1 MTSESVPLFARQQL
15 GAELAEARNAARLT
29 QEQAVD
35 QFDDIS
41 VRKLQN
47 MEAGRVMVKLGDLNL
62 LMDRY
67 NITDHEKRERL
78 KSLRTQGK
86 ERGWWVKYGKL
97 PQPYVDFI
105 ALESAAVVIQAY
117 SPLLISGLLQTEDYA
132 RSVAATASGPVSD
145 EDVARQ
151 TSLRMERQQRT
162 LTEDGPT
169 LWVILE
175 EACLRRLVGGPEV
188 MVEQLEH
195 LLKLAERPN
204 IAVQVMPLTKGG
216 HPGVYGEFTLMEFP
230 PKSRAPVVYAAGMAG
245 TQFLTDHD
253 QLQRCKLAWQIIS
266 ANAADQSTSL
276 RMIRHAISEIGKIKE
291 TQ

>member
-1 MTSESVPLFARQQL
+1 MTSESVPLFAKQQL
-15 GAELAEARNAARLT
+15 GAELAQAREAAHLT

-35 QFDDIS
+35 GLDFS

-47 MEAGRVMVKLGDLNL
+47 MEAGRVKVSLGDLNL

-67 NITDHEKRERL
+67 GLDDSEQRERL
-78 KSLRTQGK
+78 MSLRAQGR

-105 ALESAAVVIQAY
+105 ALESAAVNIQAY
-117 SPLLISGLLQTEDYA
+117 SPLLVSGLLQTEDYA
-132 RSVAATASGPVSD
+132 RSVAQTASGPVSD

-151 TSLRMERQQRT
+151 TALRIERQQRT
-162 LTEDGPT
+162 LRPGGPT

-175 EACLRRLVGGPEV
+175 EACIRRLVGGPEV
-188 MVEQLEH
+188 MTQQLEH
-195 LLKLAERPN
+195 LLKMAENPQ
-204 IAVQVMPLTKGG
+204 IAVQVMPLVKGG

-230 PKSRAPVVYAAGMAG
+230 PGSRAPVVYAAGMAG
-245 TQFLTDHD
+245 TQFLTDHG

-291 TQ
+291 SQ